1 MPTVV
6 TLGEAM
12 VVFTSE
18 EYIPLE
24 YATSFKKGLGGAEAN
39 FAIGVRRLGVDVGWI
54 SRIGKDPFGN
64 FIIKNLKSEGV
75 DVSGVKIDEDH
86 PTGIYFKEKR
96 NSIIANV
103 YYYRK
108 GSAASFMVPED
119 LDEGYIA
126 SAKILH
132 ITGITPALSDTC
144 RATVYKAIEIAKSH
158 NITISFD
165 PNIRLKLWKDNEY
178 KRVLLDIAQYADIV
192 LPGLE
197 EGKMLFGITEPESIA
212 KKFLDM
218 GAKIVALKL
227 GNKGA
232 MLVTQEQTIYQL
244 SSKVKEVDPVGAGDG
259 FDAGFIVGL
268 LRGWELKECLRLA
281 NDVGAIVVSTKGDM
295 EGLPTMEEVEIFRG
309 NMVHIER

>member
-39 FAIGVRRLGVDVGWI
+39 FAVGVRRLGWDVGWI
-54 SRIGKDPFGN
+54 SRVGKDPFGN
-64 FIIKNLKSEGV
+64 FIIKSLKSEGV
-75 DVSGVKIDEDH
+75 DVSRVKIDEEH

-96 NSIIANV
+96 NSIITNV

-108 GSAASFMVPED
+108 NLAASFMTPED
-119 LDEGYIA
+119 LDEDYIA

-132 ITGITPALSDTC
+132 ITGITHALSYTC
-144 RATVYKAIEIAKSH
+144 RATVYKAIDIAKAH
-158 NITISFD
+158 NIMVSFD
-165 PNIRLKLWKDNEY
+165 PNIRLKLWEDVEY
-178 KRVLLDIAQYADIV
+178 KEVLLDIAQYADIV

-197 EGKMLFGITEPESIA
+197 EGRMLFGILEPEAIA
-212 KKFLDM
+212 GRFLDM

-227 GNKGA
+227 GDKGA
-232 MLVTQEQTIYQL
+232 MVVTQEQTIYQP
-244 SSKVKEVDPVGAGDG
+244 SSKVNGVDPVGAGDG
-259 FDAGFIVGL
+259 FDAGFIAGL
-268 LRGWELKECLRLA
+268 LNGWELNECLRLA
-281 NDVGAIVVSTKGDM
+281 NDVGAIVAATKGDM
-295 EGLPTMEEVEIFRG
+295 EGLPTIEEIEIFRTR
-309 NMVHIER
+309 MSDVKR